1 MERIFKVN
9 EAWNT
14 IIGGGFVV
22 GAIFW
27 AGATY
32 QRIGRIEKDLGKF
45 VDQISKLAHLE
56 TMQAQIATHSEEI
69 VMLRKTV
76 YGDRWRQFGGTGRT
90 TGDS

>member
-1 MERIFKVN
+1 MN

-14 IIGGGFVV
+14 IIGGGFVI

-32 QRIGRIEKDLGKF
+32 SRIGRIEKDLAGLLSSLKALSH
-45 VDQISKLAHLE
+45 VE
-56 TMQAQIATHSEEI
+56 TMQAQLATHSEEI

-76 YGDRWRQFGGTGRT
+76 YGDRWRQFGGSGATKEG
-90 TGDS
+90 

>member
-1 MERIFKVN
+1 MN

-14 IIGGGFVV
+14 IIGGGFVI

-32 QRIGRIEKDLGKF
+32 SRIGRIEKDLGGIIGKLGELAELALIKS
-45 VDQISKLAHLE
+45 QIE
-56 TMQAQIATHSEEI
+56 THNEEI

-76 YGDRWRQFGGTGRT
+76 YGDRWKQHGGPQ
-90 TGDS
+90 GDKYEG